1 MFNLVIVNY
10 SAGLLRMV
18 GEIKRQ
24 NQGAKLYFTEH
35 MKTVSVKSQG
45 GGGALHRLLK
55 NIYETMMV
63 AFLGG
68 KRVSF
73 EQAIRLS
80 DQTDSRMI
88 LLSNAGCNA
97 FFEKLRKKKAD
108 IRLYG
113 VLRGDDGKFR
123 YPLLDYTK
131 PVLDYFEYHVAW
143 HCNLNCKG
151 CGHNSNLY
159 TKPRF
164 GDLEHFRRDMN
175 RLTELF
181 SNISKIRLMGGEP
194 LLNPQLGEFITSAR
208 KAFPGAQIRVVSN
221 GLLIPKAD
229 AGLLELMEK
238 TGAAFDISLYPPT
251 VKVLKE
257 IREICGKNRV
267 SCYVSEPVKEFFM
280 DGACEPEPDVG
291 RNFELCESQGCHF
304 LFDGELSVCP
314 APIVARENRALT
326 GTANAIS
333 RDDIINLYDKAIDG
347 FQIIKKFSGPIPYCR
362 YCNKAGKI
370 LFPWEGQYRK
380 ALERH

>member
-1 MFNLVIVNY
+1 MYNLVVANY
-10 SAGLLRMV
+10 SAGLLRLA

-24 NQGAKLYFTEH
+24 NKGAKLYFTEH
-35 MKTVSVKSQG
+35 MAAGSVKSQG
-45 GGGALHRLLK
+45 GGRALRCLMK
-55 NIYETMMV
+55 RMYETIMI

-68 KRVSF
+68 KKVSL
-73 EQAIRLS
+73 EQAIHLS
-80 DQTDSRMI
+80 GQADFGMI
-88 LLSNAGCNA
+88 LLSNSGCNNL
-97 FFEKLRKKKAD
+97 FKKLCERKSD
-108 IRLYG
+108 IRLFR
-113 VLRGDDGKFR
+113 VIRENDGRFQ
-123 YPLLDYTK
+123 YLEVDYTK
-131 PVLDYFEYHVAW
+131 PDLDYFEYHVAW

-326 GTANAIS
+326 GTENAIS

-362 YCNKAGKI
+362 YCNKEGKI

>member
-1 MFNLVIVNY
+1 
-10 SAGLLRMV
+10 
-18 GEIKRQ
+18 
-24 NQGAKLYFTEH
+24 
-35 MKTVSVKSQG
+35 
-45 GGGALHRLLK
+45 LHRLLK

-159 TKPRF
+159 TRPRF

-208 KAFPGAQIRVVSN
+208 RAFPGAQIRVV
-221 GLLIPKAD
+221 
-229 AGLLELMEK
+229 
-238 TGAAFDISLYPPT
+238 
-251 VKVLKE
+251 
-257 IREICGKNRV
+257 
-267 SCYVSEPVKEFFM
+267 
-280 DGACEPEPDVG
+280 
-291 RNFELCESQGCHF
+291 
-304 LFDGELSVCP
+304 
-314 APIVARENRALT
+314 
-326 GTANAIS
+326 
-333 RDDIINLYDKAIDG
+333 
-347 FQIIKKFSGPIPYCR
+347 
-362 YCNKAGKI
+362 
-370 LFPWEGQYRK
+370 
-380 ALERH
+380 